1 MSAPRAEHR
10 AILGL
15 WCAALVLAASPA
27 AAALIG
33 HGGPVKGIA
42 VSADGSLAVTA
53 SFDYSLIVW
62 RLADETVQSRL
73 LGHDGPV
80 NAVALSAD
88 GTTAVSASD
97 DGSVAVW
104 DVDTGTL
111 RRRLPTATKLAVVA
125 LSPDGLQVAAG
136 GWDGLLYRWRLSD
149 GAAVPPLAND
159 GERVMALT
167 FTADGAF
174 LLAGGHE
181 GSLRVWRI
189 ADNVSSQRIHAHDF
203 ALTGLTTL
211 PNGQVVTGSLD
222 GTLRRWTLASDNAPA
237 ELTADQQPIAALAV
251 SSDGRFLASAGTRG
265 DVLVWRTDAD
275 HPYLVLAD
283 TGAAVW
289 ALAFTP
295 DDGHLLAGGAD
306 GAVRVWDLTTGVLS
320 GRPVP
325 PRTRTGDGRGPQLFA
340 KCAACHTLGAE
351 GGNKAGPPLGGL
363 FGRPAGSVKGY
374 AYSPAL
380 RASGIV
386 WTEAT
391 VARLFDVGPDQFVP
405 GSKMPLQRLVNPG
418 DRAALIDY
426 LKHMGGAPASSQT
439 GSTSR

>member
-1 MSAPRAEHR
+1 MSARLAER
-10 AILGL
+10 WAIFGL
-15 WCAALVLAASPA
+15 WCATLVLSAWPTS
-27 AAALIG
+27 AALIG

-42 VSADGSLAVTA
+42 ISADGNFAVTA

-88 GTTAVSASD
+88 GTMAVSASD
-97 DGSVAVW
+97 DGSVGVW
-104 DVDTGTL
+104 DVAAGTL
-111 RRRLPTATKLAVVA
+111 LRRLPTDTKLAVVA
-125 LSPDGLQVAAG
+125 LSPDGLHVAAG
-136 GWDGLLYRWRLSD
+136 GWDGLLHRWRLSD
-149 GAAVPPLAND
+149 GALAPPLDND
-159 GERVMALT
+159 GERVTALA

-181 GSLRVWRI
+181 GSLQVWRTV
-189 ADNVSSQRIHAHDF
+189 DDVSSQRIHAHDF
-203 ALTGLTTL
+203 AVAGLMEL
-211 PNGQVVTGSLD
+211 PHGGVVTGSLD
-222 GTLRRWTLASDNAPA
+222 GSLRRWILASDKEPA
-237 ELTADQQPIAALAV
+237 ELVADQQSIAALAV
-251 SSDGRFLASAGTRG
+251 SRDGRFLASAGTRG
-265 DVLVWRTDAD
+265 DVLVWQTNAD
-275 HPYLVLAD
+275 HPHLVLTD
-283 TGAAVW
+283 TRVAIW

-295 DDGHLLAGGAD
+295 NGGQLLAGGAD

-325 PRTRTGDGRGPQLFA
+325 SATRLGNGRGPQLFA
-340 KCAACHTLGAE
+340 KCAACHTLSAD
-351 GGNKAGPPLGGL
+351 GGNKAGPSLAGL
-363 FGRPAGSVKGY
+363 FGRPAGSVTGY

-391 VARLFDVGPDQFVP
+391 VAQLFDIGPDRFVP
-405 GSKMPLQRLVNPG
+405 GSKMPLQRLVNPS

-426 LKHMGGAPASSQT
+426 LKHMGGAAAPNQP